1 MAERTG
7 AGRRGA
13 PLVVF
18 DAGYSAA
25 ALTAALA
32 SCPVHLL
39 IRLPSGSV
47 FYADPVA
54 WPGEKG
60 RLAGTAC
67 RLPATTTPARATLNP
82 MSRSPCRTRRSM
94 APSGSMPG
102 ARSTPSST
110 VTAGGSPAGTA
121 SCPVLRGT
129 VLRVTVDH
137 LPMAASPRR
146 RCGCGTPGPHPRTD
160 RPVGPPGHGRG
171 RPAAAARPPA
181 RRRPAPPLGKAA
193 RPGPA
198 PTGRAGPP
206 RISKHLAL
214 PGHPRPCSANP
225 PGQAQGLPQRPGT
238 PLPGG

>member
-7 AGRRGA
+7 AGLRGA

-137 LPMAASPRR
+137 LPDGRK
-146 RCGCGTPGPHPRTD
+146 
-160 RPVGPPGHGRG
+160 PPKAMWLWHAG
-171 RPAAAARPPA
+171 
-181 RRRPAPPLGKAA
+181 PAPPDRPTGGSAWSWPRPPSCCCSPARSPPTCAAPGKGGPARTGPY
-193 RPGPA
+193 RPGGSAADFQTSGPA
-198 PTGRAGPP
+198 WASPP
-206 RISKHLAL
+206 VSL
-214 PGHPRPCSANP
+214 NP